1 MTRAKDIS
9 KIVTDADLSGTLDV
23 AGEVNLSANLNLGD
37 NDKAIFGAGSDLQIY
52 HDGNNSYIDEQG
64 TGNIKYRAASRH
76 QFENTDSSKI
86 YMQLVGDT
94 VGQEFVQLRYNN
106 ATKLATTA
114 TGIEV
119 TDTVNNTP
127 TINIKSSDTVVVADD
142 VVGAITFEESDAT
155 GGTGVQAFIKA
166 IANDSGNTYDMSIGV
181 GGNTEAIRIDQSGN
195 VGIGTSPSDI
205 LHIKDASS
213 TNVIIDAPTDNAS
226 LTLQCGSSDAG
237 AEGAFVNFIQ
247 NTTSKWQMGMNT
259 DNTFRWYNY
268 NTSSEAMRIDSSGN
282 VGIGTS
288 TALSGSSSVTALR
301 IGNQINIY
309 EYDDGSNP
317 VQMNIN
323 QNIDASENYIVT
335 DQASRYQMRN
345 GVHKWFSVASGTAGT
360 ASGIGSGEKM
370 QLDASG
376 NLLVN
381 TTNTS
386 PHADGSGIAI
396 RSADGVLI
404 GVDSTH
410 AIIAARHGTDGE
422 VIRIQNGT
430 SDVGSIDVSG
440 SSTSY
445 NTTSDHRLKE
455 NVTADWD
462 ATTRLK
468 QLNPVRFNFI
478 ADADTT
484 VDGFLAHEVQDIVP
498 EAISGEKD
506 AVDDEGNPDYQGIDQ
521 SKLVPLLTKAI
532 QEQQTIIDD
541 LKTRIETLENA

>member
-23 AGEVNLSANLNLGD
+23 TGEVNLSANLNLGD

-268 NTSSEAMRIDSSGN
+268 NTSSEAMQIDSN
-282 VGIGTS
+282 
-288 TALSGSSSVTALR
+288 
-301 IGNQINIY
+301 
-309 EYDDGSNP
+309 
-317 VQMNIN
+317 
-323 QNIDASENYIVT
+323 
-335 DQASRYQMRN
+335 
-345 GVHKWFSVASGTAGT
+345 
-360 ASGIGSGEKM
+360 
-370 QLDASG
+370 G
-376 NLLVN
+376 NLLVGK
-381 TTNTS
+381 TS
-386 PHADGSGIAI
+386 VGVGNLGIELRNNNLFAVTRANDPSI
-396 RSADGVLI
+396 YGNR
-404 GVDSTH
+404 T
-410 AIIAARHGTDGE
+410 GTDGDIIE
-422 VIRIQNGT
+422 LRKDNVK
-430 SDVGSIDVSG
+430 VGSIGADTDDLTIG
-440 SSTSY
+440 TGDTGFRFRDAGDDILPFNMSTGVDRDNAIDLGDGGARFDDIY
-445 NTTSDHRLKE
+445 ATNATIQTSDQ
-455 NVTADWD
+455 N
-462 ATTRLK
+462 
-468 QLNPVRFNFI
+468 
-478 ADADTT
+478 
-484 VDGFLAHEVQDIVP
+484 
-498 EAISGEKD
+498 EKNTITNSD
-506 AVDDEGNPDYQGIDQ
+506 LGIDFI
-521 SKLVPLLTKAI
+521 KRLTPKSYI
-532 QEQQTIIDD
+532 FNG
-541 LKTRIETLENA
+541 KTRTHYGLIAQDVETVLSDISKPTSGFAGFIKSDISEEQDGSQYRYGLRYTEFVAPLIQAVKDQQATIDALTARIAALENGE